1 MPVSPTDR
9 AIQPAGETNH
19 VGLPCVVRP
28 AIDIDKAEHTVSAGA
43 RIVEQPRHLIL
54 IAANTVQLSIR
65 RAYQP
70 INSTLIERLAEIRD
84 REFIRIEAEE
94 MPSEVPL

>member
-1 MPVSPTDR
+1 
-9 AIQPAGETNH
+9 
-19 VGLPCVVRP
+19 
-28 AIDIDKAEHTVSAGA
+28 
-43 RIVEQPRHLIL
+43 VEQPRHLIL